1 MVLVPIFAFFLRL
14 VLPFYDEPIVR
25 EGKVGRRERERHRE
39 RERKKSNRMKMK
51 KIGKSALPLGKCSRN
66 LFIAEMGARS
76 GR

>member
-1 MVLVPIFAFFLRL
+1 MLVPIFAFFLRL

-25 EGKVGRRERERHRE
+25 EGKVGRRERER
-39 RERKKSNRMKMK
+39 ERKKSNRMKIK